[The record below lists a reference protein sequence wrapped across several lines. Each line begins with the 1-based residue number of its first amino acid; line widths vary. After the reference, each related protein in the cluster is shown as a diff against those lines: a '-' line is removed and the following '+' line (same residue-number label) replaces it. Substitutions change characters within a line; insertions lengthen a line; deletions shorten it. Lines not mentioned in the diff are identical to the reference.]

1 MIDNTSILALT
12 DIIQLPEAE
21 RLQAIKDNF
30 SAKTHDDLLNL
41 LGNVL
46 NVAVNYA
53 QSCDETLHLHL
64 VTTGDIHPYTV
75 EKLNMPNFHGALH
88 GLILAQ
94 KAPKQ
99 AVLCESCA
107 YRCGTLANH
116 SLGTQGDLA
125 HAIKNGEVFYCHKD
139 IENLDCPTSEDRK
152 RMKPCKGWAQHIK
165 QSGEKV

>member
-1 MIDNTSILALT
+1 MMDTTLILALT
-12 DIIQLPEAE
+12 DIVQKPKAE
-21 RLQAIKDNF
+21 RLNAIQAIFADKSKDE
-30 SAKTHDDLLNL
+30 
-41 LGNVL
+41 VL
-46 NVAVNYA
+46 AAFHSVFWTGVDYA
-53 QSCDETLHLHL
+53 ASCDETLHLHL

-75 EKLNMPNFHGALH
+75 EKLNMPSFQGALH

-116 SLGTQGDLA
+116 SLTTQADLA
-125 HAIKNGEVFYCHKD
+125 YAIKNEKVFYCHKD

-165 QSGEKV
+165 ESGEKA

>member
-1 MIDNTSILALT
+1 MIDTASILALT
-12 DIIQLPEAE
+12 DIVKKSKAE
-21 RLQAIKDNF
+21 RLNAVKEMF
-30 SAKTHDDLLNL
+30 AKKSKDDLLAL
-41 LGNVL
+41 FCNVL
-46 NVAVNYA
+46 DVGVDYA
-53 QSCDETLHLHL
+53 ESCDETLYLHL

-75 EKLNMPNFHGALH
+75 EKLNMPSFHGALN

-116 SLGTQGDLA
+116 SLNTQADLA
-125 HAIKNGEVFYCHKD
+125 HAIESGEVFYCHKD

-165 QSGEKV
+165 ESGEKA